1 MHNLFALNKLTSLDH
16 QTFNRLS
23 KIYIIALG
31 AIALFTIGA
40 QFFIQQY
47 LSSQIDDSK
56 IINISGRQRMLS
68 QKLSKEILFLSYI
81 KNDKSKKRYLS
92 ELETTI
98 SLWKSSHERLK
109 RYNDSIPKGKNDSTE
124 IKRMFLVLQPYFE
137 TIYENSLQILAIA
150 KNDSVNPKILKPH
163 LESVIFNEP
172 FFLKQMDAIVFRY
185 EKDAQEK
192 ISRLKKIEYILF
204 CLIILILIFEFFL
217 LFRPVALSIKKN
229 ISDLLLS
236 QKEATDMASNAEKL
250 RKIQNKNVQ
259 ELVSL
264 TKALDQTLLYARVNE
279 LGMVKSL
286 GERFGKVLYLNQ
298 EYDSKNLAE
307 LMNLSELQTNRLL
320 HLISQN
326 KGGVFNEEFE
336 FTPNDGKKMWLDI
349 SILNVFK
356 ESGNSERLVLCS
368 DISKRKEAQQE
379 IQRLNDLEYQQ
390 KEELQKSNASMIV
403 EAQEEERKRI
413 AKEIHDSIGQMLT
426 ALKFNIESINTNNI
440 EKTNQKI
447 EGLKKLSK
455 DLILGIRTATFNL
468 TPPEL
473 KDYGISIALQKMA
486 KELSKLTGK
495 NIVFENKSDVEPRF
509 DSLVETNL
517 YRVTQEAVNNAI
529 KYAKSDYILIS
540 INSSESI
547 LSITVDDN
555 GQGFN
560 LDNIPTK
567 PKNNAEG
574 GMGLFFMKERM
585 NYINGRIFISST
597 LGKGTRITLNYT
609 L

>member
-1 MHNLFALNKLTSLDH
+1 MNKLASLDH

-68 QKLSKEILFLSYI
+68 QKLSKEILLLSYV
-81 KNDKSKKRYLS
+81 KNDESKKRYLS

-98 SLWKSSHERLK
+98 HLWKTSHERLR

-137 TIYENSLQILAIA
+137 TIYENSSQILALV
-150 KNDSVNPKILKPH
+150 KNDSVNHEALQPYLDN
-163 LESVIFNEP
+163 VIFNEP
-172 FFLKQMDAIVFRY
+172 LFLKQMDAIVFRY

-192 ISRLKKIEYILF
+192 ISRLKKIEYSLF
-204 CLIILILIFEFFL
+204 GLIILILIFEFFL
-217 LFRPVALSIKKN
+217 LFRPVALSIKKT
-229 ISDLLLS
+229 ISNLLIS
-236 QKEATDMASNAEKL
+236 QKDATDMASNAEKL
-250 RKIQNKNVQ
+250 RKIQNENVQ

-279 LGMVKSL
+279 QGIVKNL
-286 GERFGKVLYLNQ
+286 GERFGKVLNTGSESDQ
-298 EYDSKNLAE
+298 KNLAE
-307 LMNLSELQTNRLL
+307 LMNLSELQANRLL
-320 HLISQN
+320 LLIAQN

-336 FTPNDGKKMWLDI
+336 FTSHLGKKMWLDI
-349 SILNVFK
+349 SILNVFR
-356 ESGNSERLVLCS
+356 ESDTAERLVLCS
-368 DISKRKEAQQE
+368 DISKRKEAQLE
-379 IQRLNDLEYQQ
+379 IERLNDLKYQQ
-390 KEELQKSNASMIV
+390 KEELQKSNASQIV

-426 ALKFNIESINTNNI
+426 ALKFNIESINTDNI

-495 NIVFENKSDVEPRF
+495 NIVFENTSNPELRF
-509 DSLVETNL
+509 NSLVETNL

-547 LSITVDDN
+547 LSIIIDDN
-555 GQGFN
+555 GQGFD
-560 LDNIPTK
+560 LSKIPTK

-585 NYINGRIFISST
+585 NYIDGRIFISST
-597 LGKGTRITLNYT
+597 LGKGTRISLNYNFS
-609 L
+609 

>member
-1 MHNLFALNKLTSLDH
+1 MNKLASLDH

-68 QKLSKEILFLSYI
+68 QKLSKEILLLSSI
-81 KNDKSKKRYLS
+81 ENNKSKKGYLV
-92 ELETTI
+92 ELKTTI
-98 SLWKSSHERLK
+98 DLWKTSHERLI

-137 TIYENSLQILAIA
+137 TIYANSIQVLTLA
-150 KNDSVNPKILKPH
+150 KNDSVNHKTLQPYLDNI
-163 LESVIFNEP
+163 ITNEP
-172 FFLKQMDAIVFRY
+172 LFLKQMDAIVFRY

-204 CLIILILIFEFFL
+204 GLIILILIFEFFL
-217 LFRPVALSIKKN
+217 LFRPVALNVKKN
-229 ISDLLLS
+229 ISDLLTS
-236 QKEATDMASNAEKL
+236 QKNATDMASNAEKL
-250 RKIQNKNVQ
+250 RKIQNENVQ
-259 ELVSL
+259 ELLSL
-264 TKALDQTLLYARVNE
+264 TKAIDQTLLYARVNE
-279 LGMVKSL
+279 QGIVRSL
-286 GERFGKVLYLNQ
+286 GERFSKVLHIHQGYNQ
-298 EYDSKNLAE
+298 KNLAE
-307 LMNLSELQTNRLL
+307 LMNLNELQANRLL
-320 HLISQN
+320 QLISQN

-336 FTPNDGKKMWLDI
+336 FDTADGKKMWLDI
-349 SILNVFK
+349 SILNVYK
-356 ESGNSERLVLCS
+356 ESGNPERLVLCS

-379 IQRLNDLEYQQ
+379 IERLNDLEYQQ

-426 ALKFNIESINTNNI
+426 ALKFNIESINTENI

-447 EGLKKLSK
+447 EGLKQLSK

-473 KDYGISIALQKMA
+473 KDYGISIALEKMA
-486 KELSKLTGK
+486 KELSKLTAK
-495 NIVFENKSDVEPRF
+495 NIIFENKSNSELRF

-540 INSSESI
+540 INCSESI
-547 LSITVDDN
+547 LSITIDDN
-555 GQGFN
+555 GKGFN
-560 LDNIPTK
+560 LDKIPTK

-585 NYINGRIFISST
+585 NYINGRIFITST

-609 L
+609 ISK

>member
-1 MHNLFALNKLTSLDH
+1 MNKLESLDL

-31 AIALFTIGA
+31 AIAIFTIGG
-40 QFFIQQY
+40 QFFIQRY
-47 LSSQIDDSK
+47 LNSQIDDSK

-68 QKLSKEILFLSYI
+68 QKLTKELLLLSNATNSI
-81 KNDKSKKRYLS
+81 SKKRYLDD
-92 ELETTI
+92 LEATI
-98 SLWKSSHERLK
+98 SLWKTSHERLR

-137 TIYENSLQILAIA
+137 TIYENSTQVIKLV
-150 KNDSVNPKILKPH
+150 KNDSVSNDTLTPYLDN
-163 LESVIFNEP
+163 VIFNEP
-172 FFLKQMDAIVFRY
+172 LFLKQMDAIVFRY

-192 ISRLKKIEYILF
+192 ISFLKRIEYILF
-204 CLIILILIFEFFL
+204 GLIILILIFEFFL
-217 LFRPVALSIKKN
+217 LFRPVALSIKKT
-229 ISDLLLS
+229 IFDLLIS
-236 QKEATDMASNAEKL
+236 QKDATDMAKNAEKL
-250 RKIQNKNVQ
+250 RKIQNENVQ
-259 ELVSL
+259 ELISL

-279 LGMVKSL
+279 QGMIKNL
-286 GERFGKVLYLNQ
+286 GERFGKVLNIDQ
-298 EYDSKNLAE
+298 QADQKNLVE
-307 LMNLSELQTNRLL
+307 LMKLSELQSNRLL
-320 HLISQN
+320 LLISQN

-336 FTPNDGKKMWLDI
+336 FTTSEGQKMWLDI

-368 DISKRKEAQQE
+368 DISKRKEAQLE
-379 IQRLNDLEYQQ
+379 IKRLTDLEYRQ
-390 KEELQKSNASMIV
+390 KEELQKSNASQIV

-426 ALKFNIESINTNNI
+426 ALKFNIESINTENV

-486 KELSKLTGK
+486 KELTKLTSK
-495 NIVFENKSDVEPRF
+495 NIILQDTSDTDIRF

-529 KYAKSDYILIS
+529 KYANSEYILIT
-540 INSSESI
+540 INSSESV
-547 LSITVDDN
+547 LSISIEDN
-555 GQGFN
+555 GKGFD
-560 LDNIPTK
+560 LSKIPDK

-585 NYINGRIFISST
+585 NYIDGRIFISST
-597 LGKGTRITLNYT
+597 PEKGTRITLNYNFNK
-609 L
+609 

>member
-1 MHNLFALNKLTSLDH
+1 MNKLESLDL

-31 AIALFTIGA
+31 AIAIFTIGG
-40 QFFIQQY
+40 QFFIQRY
-47 LSSQIDDSK
+47 LNSQIDDSK

-68 QKLSKEILFLSYI
+68 QKLTKELLLLSNATNSI
-81 KNDKSKKRYLS
+81 SKKRYLND
-92 ELETTI
+92 LEATI
-98 SLWKSSHERLK
+98 SLWKTSHERLR

-137 TIYENSLQILAIA
+137 TIYENSLQIVSLAR
-150 KNDSVNPKILKPH
+150 NDSINNEILTPY
-163 LESVIFNEP
+163 LNSVIFNEP
-172 FFLKQMDAIVFRY
+172 LFLKQMDAIVFRY

-192 ISRLKKIEYILF
+192 ISSLKQIEYLLF
-204 CLIILILIFEFFL
+204 GLIILILVFEFFL
-217 LFRPVALSIKKN
+217 LFRPVALSIKKT
-229 ISDLLLS
+229 IFDLLIS
-236 QKEATDMASNAEKL
+236 QKDATDMAKNAEKL
-250 RKIQNKNVQ
+250 RKIQNENVQ
-259 ELVSL
+259 ELISL

-279 LGMVKSL
+279 QGFIKNL
-286 GERFGKVLYLNQ
+286 GERFRKVLNVDQ
-298 EYDSKNLAE
+298 KVDQKNLVE
-307 LMNLSELQTNRLL
+307 LMKLSELQTNRLL
-320 HLISQN
+320 LLIAQN

-336 FTPNDGKKMWLDI
+336 FTTSEGQKMWLDI

-368 DISKRKEAQQE
+368 DISKRKEAQLE
-379 IQRLNDLEYQQ
+379 IKRLTDLEYRQ
-390 KEELQKSNASMIV
+390 KEELQKSNASQIV

-426 ALKFNIESINTNNI
+426 ALKFNIESINTENV

-486 KELSKLTGK
+486 KELTKLTSK
-495 NIVFENKSDVEPRF
+495 NIILQDTSDTDIRF

-529 KYAKSDYILIS
+529 KYANSEYILIK
-540 INSSESI
+540 INSSESV
-547 LSITVDDN
+547 LSISIEDN
-555 GQGFN
+555 GKGFD
-560 LDNIPTK
+560 LSKIPDK

-597 LGKGTRITLNYT
+597 PEKGTRITLNYNFNK
-609 L
+609 

>member
-1 MHNLFALNKLTSLDH
+1 MNKLESLDH

-31 AIALFTIGA
+31 AIALFTIGG
-40 QFFIQQY
+40 QFFIQRY
-47 LSSQIDDSK
+47 LNSQIDDSK

-68 QKLSKEILFLSYI
+68 QKLTKEILLLSYTTDSI
-81 KNDKSKKRYLS
+81 SKKRYIE
-92 ELETTI
+92 ELEATI
-98 SLWKSSHERLK
+98 QLWKTSHERLR

-137 TIYENSLQILAIA
+137 TIYENSAEILSLV
-150 KNDSVNPKILKPH
+150 KNDSVNQQILKPY
-163 LESVIFNEP
+163 LDNVTFNEP
-172 FFLKQMDAIVFRY
+172 LFLKQMDAIVYRY
-185 EKDAQEK
+185 ERDAQEK
-192 ISRLKKIEYILF
+192 ISSLKKIEYIIF
-204 CLIILILIFEFFL
+204 GLIILVLIFEFFL
-217 LFRPVALSIKKN
+217 LFRPVALSIKKT
-229 ISDLLLS
+229 ISNLLIS
-236 QKEATDMASNAEKL
+236 QKDATNMAANAEKL
-250 RKIQNKNVQ
+250 RKIQNENVQ
-259 ELVSL
+259 ELISL

-279 LGMVKSL
+279 QGIVKNL
-286 GERFGKVLYLNQ
+286 GERFAKVLNIDQKIYQ
-298 EYDSKNLAE
+298 KNLAE
-307 LMNLSELQTNRLL
+307 LMKLSELQSNRLL
-320 HLISQN
+320 RLISQN

-336 FTPNDGKKMWLDI
+336 FISSDNKKMWLDV

-356 ESGNSERLVLCS
+356 ESGTAERLVLCS
-368 DISKRKEAQQE
+368 DISKRKEAQLE
-379 IQRLNDLEYQQ
+379 IERLNDLEYQQ
-390 KEELQKSNASMIV
+390 KEELQKSNASLIV

-447 EGLKKLSK
+447 EGLKQLSK

-486 KELSKLTGK
+486 KELTKLTSK
-495 NIVFENKSDVEPRF
+495 NIILEDKSNTELRF

-547 LSITVDDN
+547 LSITIDDN
-555 GQGFN
+555 GKGFD
-560 LDNIPTK
+560 LTKIPSK

-585 NYINGRIFISST
+585 NYIDGRIFISSAP
-597 LGKGTRITLNYT
+597 GKGTRISLNYNFNK
-609 L
+609 

>member
-1 MHNLFALNKLTSLDH
+1 MNKLESLDL

-31 AIALFTIGA
+31 AIALFTIGG
-40 QFFIQQY
+40 QFFIQRY
-47 LSSQIDDSK
+47 LNSQIDDSK

-68 QKLSKEILFLSYI
+68 QKLTKELLLLS
-81 KNDKSKKRYLS
+81 NTTNATAKKRYLND
-92 ELETTI
+92 LEATI
-98 SLWKSSHERLK
+98 NLWKTSHERLR

-137 TIYENSLQILAIA
+137 TIYENSIQIIALA
-150 KNDSVNPKILKPH
+150 KNDSTHDEVLTPYLNN
-163 LESVIFNEP
+163 VIFNEP
-172 FFLKQMDAIVFRY
+172 LFLKQMDAIVFRY

-192 ISRLKKIEYILF
+192 ISSLKRIEYVLF
-204 CLIILILIFEFFL
+204 GLIILILIFEFFL
-217 LFRPVALSIKKN
+217 LFRPVALSIKKT
-229 ISDLLLS
+229 IFDLLIS
-236 QKEATDMASNAEKL
+236 QKDATDMAENAEKL
-250 RKIQNKNVQ
+250 RKTQNENVQ
-259 ELVSL
+259 ELISL

-279 LGMVKSL
+279 QGIIKNL
-286 GERFGKVLYLNQ
+286 GERFGKVLNVDQ
-298 EYDSKNLAE
+298 QADQKNLVE
-307 LMNLSELQTNRLL
+307 LMNLSELQANRLL
-320 HLISQN
+320 LLISQN

-336 FTPNDGKKMWLDI
+336 FVTSNGQKIWLDI

-356 ESGNSERLVLCS
+356 QSGNSERLVLCS
-368 DISKRKEAQQE
+368 DISKRKEAQLE
-379 IQRLNDLEYQQ
+379 IKRLTDLEYQQ
-390 KEELQKSNASMIV
+390 KEELQKSNASQIV

-426 ALKFNIESINTNNI
+426 ALKFNIESINTDNI

-486 KELSKLTGK
+486 KELTKLTSK
-495 NIVFENKSDVEPRF
+495 NIILEDNSNTEIRF

-529 KYAKSDYILIS
+529 KYANSDYILIT
-540 INSSESI
+540 INSSESV
-547 LSITVDDN
+547 LSISIEDN
-555 GQGFN
+555 GKGFD
-560 LDNIPTK
+560 LSKIPEK

-585 NYINGRIFISST
+585 NYIDGRIFISSSPQ
-597 LGKGTRITLNYT
+597 KGTRITLNYNFNK
-609 L
+609 

>member
-1 MHNLFALNKLTSLDH
+1 MNKLESLDH

-31 AIALFTIGA
+31 AIALFTIGG
-40 QFFIQQY
+40 QFFIQRY
-47 LSSQIDDSK
+47 LNSQIDDSK

-68 QKLSKEILFLSYI
+68 QKLTKEILLLSYI
-81 KNDKSKKRYLS
+81 QNNRSKKEYIE
-92 ELETTI
+92 ELEGTI
-98 SLWKSSHERLK
+98 NLWKVSHEKLK
-109 RYNDSIPKGKNDSTE
+109 RYNDSIPKGKSDSTE

-137 TIYENSLQILAIA
+137 TIYENSLQALEIVKKDTIHSDA
-150 KNDSVNPKILKPH
+150 LKPH
-163 LESVIFNEP
+163 LDSVIFNEP
-172 FFLKQMDAIVFRY
+172 FFLRQMDAIVFRY
-185 EKDAQEK
+185 EKEAKAK
-192 ISRLKKIEYILF
+192 IASLKKIEYTLF
-204 CLIILILIFEFFL
+204 GLIILILIFEFFL
-217 LFRPVALSIKKN
+217 LFRPVALSIKN
-229 ISDLLLS
+229 TISELLRS
-236 QKEATDMASNAEKL
+236 QKDATNMAENAEKL
-250 RKIQNKNVQ
+250 RRIQNENIQ

-279 LGMVKSL
+279 LGFVKSL
-286 GERFGKVLYLNQ
+286 GERFRKVLNTDEGYEQ
-298 EYDSKNLAE
+298 KSLAE
-307 LMNLSELQTNRLL
+307 LMNLNELQTNRLL
-320 HLISQN
+320 QLIAQN

-336 FTPNDGKKMWLDI
+336 FITATGQKIWLDV

-356 ESGNSERLVLCS
+356 ESGNTERLVLCS
-368 DISKRKEAQQE
+368 DISKRKEAQHE
-379 IQRLNDLEYQQ
+379 IKRLNDIEYQQ
-390 KEELQKSNASMIV
+390 KEELQKSNASQIV

-426 ALKFNIESINTNNI
+426 ALKFNIESINTDNI

-447 EGLKKLSK
+447 EDLKQLSK

-486 KELSKLTGK
+486 TELSKLTAK
-495 NIVFENKSDVEPRF
+495 NIIFENKSNLELRF

-540 INSSESI
+540 INSSESM
-547 LSITVDDN
+547 LSITIDDN
-555 GQGFN
+555 GKGFD
-560 LDNIPTK
+560 LSKIPGK

-597 LGKGTRITLNYT
+597 PGQGTRITLNYNFNK
-609 L
+609 